1 MTYYLHA
8 FVLIVFCQIRSNGE
22 DLKPFNRTENSGNF
36 EEVIP
41 PSSKVKNTIT
51 EEKLSIGDEKMR
63 KDYMED
69 VEEDEYKEIPED
81 QWMTEALLD
90 VAYYLRAH
98 KFQDFDRRYL
108 REEEV
113 TDEDRNLYAR
123 FPDPPLRQ
131 YHWEVFKYCS
141 LSLTSCLKYLHSIV
155 MDAYLQRISDT
166 SVLINLQGWTWLEHK
181 DTILAV
187 DSECKRLQNLDW
199 KMAQPFQGPLER
211 FQWRTSASYFMCW
224 YTLQNESALSSFGE
238 PCDNF
243 ANCLDDE
250 WKDRNKD
257 WRANDEKAFAC
268 AYYSFCPDVCCP
280 RR

>member
-1 MTYYLHA
+1 MMINLCN
-8 FVLIVFCQIRSNGE
+8 VFSKGE
-22 DLKPFNRTENSGNF
+22 DLKPFNRTENVDNF

-41 PSSKVKNTIT
+41 PSSKMKDTIT
-51 EEKLSIGDEKMR
+51 EDEMTIGDENVR

-69 VEEDEYKEIPED
+69 VSEDEEHGDIPED
-81 QWMTEALLD
+81 QWMSEALLD

-113 TDEDRNLYAR
+113 TDEEKNLYAR

-141 LSLTSCLKYLHSIV
+141 VGLKSCLKYLHTIA
-155 MDAYLQRISDT
+155 MDAYLQRTSDT
-166 SVLINLQGWTWLEHK
+166 SVLINLQGWAWRDHN
-181 DTILAV
+181 DMILAV
-187 DSECKRLQNLDW
+187 DVECRQLRDLDW
-199 KMAQPFQGPLER
+199 KTAQPFQGPLER

-224 YTLQNESALSSFGE
+224 YTLQNHTTLSFFGE

-243 ANCLDDE
+243 ANCLDDQ
-250 WKDRNKD
+250 WTDQNKD

-268 AYYSFCPDVCCP
+268 AHYSFCPDVCCP